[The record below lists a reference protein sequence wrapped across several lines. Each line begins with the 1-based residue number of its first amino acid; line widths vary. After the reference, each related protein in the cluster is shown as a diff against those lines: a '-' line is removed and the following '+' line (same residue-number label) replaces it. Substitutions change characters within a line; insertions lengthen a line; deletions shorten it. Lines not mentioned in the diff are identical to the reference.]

1 MNLPLSLGPPSL
13 SSLGTNFHFPIL
25 REGGLSFPGLKRT
38 RGEVKA
44 SRIEALAT
52 LRRRRR
58 KKCSISVCIV
68 GLAKTTLPSPLPSSA
83 DNIMETV
90 STMER
95 PIMATTPPLGG
106 DCKFKLGNILIEGAS
121 ARSRSRQMQHD
132 ATSNMSRQQKKRR
145 VQCNLLDKGETLL
158 QNFLIQLF
166 PFSSLMSSRG

>member
-1 MNLPLSLGPPSL
+1 MSIIYNLLLTYTCTFILPKFPLREV
-13 SSLGTNFHFPIL
+13 FHFQGWK
-25 REGGLSFPGLKRT
+25 EQG
-38 RGEVKA
+38 VKA

-52 LRRRRR
+52 LQRRRR

-68 GLAKTTLPSPLPSSA
+68 GLAKTTLPSPWPSSA

-95 PIMATTPPLGG
+95 PIMATTPPLGR
-106 DCKFKLGNILIEGAS
+106 DCKFKLGNIRIEGAS
-121 ARSRSRQMQHD
+121 ARFRQMQHD
-132 ATSNMSRQQKKRR
+132 ATSNMSSAAKNRR

>member
-1 MNLPLSLGPPSL
+1 MVPSPPQMANNNFWTLSHRGV
-13 SSLGTNFHFPIL
+13 
-25 REGGLSFPGLKRT
+25 LSFPGLKRT
-38 RGEVKA
+38 RGGVKA

-52 LRRRRR
+52 LQRRRR

-68 GLAKTTLPSPLPSSA
+68 GLAKTTLPSPWPSSA

-106 DCKFKLGNILIEGAS
+106 DCKFKLGNIRTEGAS
-121 ARSRSRQMQHD
+121 ARFRQMQHD
-132 ATSNMSRQQKKRR
+132 ATSNMSSAAKNRR
-145 VQCNLLDKGETLL
+145 VQCSLLDKGETLL

>member
-1 MNLPLSLGPPSL
+1 MENNNFWTLS
-13 SSLGTNFHFPIL
+13 H
-25 REGGLSFPGLKRT
+25 RGGLSFPGLKRT

-52 LRRRRR
+52 LQRRRR

-95 PIMATTPPLGG
+95 PIMATTPTLGG
-106 DCKFKLGNILIEGAS
+106 DCKFKLGNIRIEGAS
-121 ARSRSRQMQHD
+121 ARSRQMQHD

>member
-1 MNLPLSLGPPSL
+1 MYIYITKISLK
-13 SSLGTNFHFPIL
+13 
-25 REGGLSFPGLKRT
+25 GGLSFPGLKRT
-38 RGEVKA
+38 RGGVKA

-52 LRRRRR
+52 LQRRRR

-95 PIMATTPPLGG
+95 PIMATTPPLPLGG
-106 DCKFKLGNILIEGAS
+106 DCKFKLGNIRTEGAS
-121 ARSRSRQMQHD
+121 ARFRQMQHD
-132 ATSNMSRQQKKRR
+132 ATSNMSSAAKNRR